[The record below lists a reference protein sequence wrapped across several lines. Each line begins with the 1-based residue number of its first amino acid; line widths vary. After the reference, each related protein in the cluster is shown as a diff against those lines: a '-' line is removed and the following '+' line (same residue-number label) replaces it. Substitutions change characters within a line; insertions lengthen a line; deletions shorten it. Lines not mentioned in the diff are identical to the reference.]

1 LKLAKPT
8 VIVTKHL
15 SSNARD
21 LIANSR
27 NTSVLAFSAVSD
39 SDLRTLI
46 SSSNGEELIV
56 AEPLWNLSD
65 FNRGVL

>member
-1 LKLAKPT
+1 
-8 VIVTKHL
+8 VY
-15 SSNARD
+15 
-21 LIANSR
+21 NSR